1 MFQYNNNRVNSAKK
15 AYLLALLNGEN
26 PKESLDIFYP
36 VYAVGSL
43 DEKREI
49 VAFTR
54 LLNEV
59 YNAPIYSKPPIPAE
73 LNLAYYK
80 NVDSQIITRQ

>member
-36 VYAVGSL
+36 VYAIGSL

-49 VAFTR
+49 INFTR
-54 LLNEV
+54 LLHEV
-59 YNAPIYSKPPIPAE
+59 YSAPVYNKAPLPAE
-73 LNLAYYK
+73 LNLAYYQK
-80 NVDSQIITRQ
+80 VQ